1 MNEVDILLGKKFNS
15 LGFEQ
20 KLKRG
25 HSELHHL
32 ENLIVVNGA
41 RE

>member
-20 KLKRG
+20 KLKRE
-25 HSELHHL
+25 HSEPHRL
-32 ENLIVVNGA
+32 ENVIDMNGA